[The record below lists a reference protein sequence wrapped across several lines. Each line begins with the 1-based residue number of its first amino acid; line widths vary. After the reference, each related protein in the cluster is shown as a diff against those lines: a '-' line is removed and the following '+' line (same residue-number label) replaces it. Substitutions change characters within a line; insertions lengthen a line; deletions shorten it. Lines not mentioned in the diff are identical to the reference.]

1 MSSLIIDNLS
11 KVYSDRG
18 RSVQALRNV
27 SVEMADNRIYGLL
40 GKNGSGKTTLIKACT
55 NLITYQGSIRL
66 KENDSL
72 RALGYK
78 DYSAVLE
85 GNRNVYWRLS
95 PLENIRFFTGIRGIR
110 FDTIKADCEQML
122 HDLALDGK
130 KDTIVANLSRGM
142 QQKVAIAC
150 ALLSN
155 PRLLFLDEPTLG
167 LDVESRKQLET
178 FLANSEYLR
187 NRIVLVSS
195 HDMGFIRNITE
206 SHLYLKDG
214 VLSLLDINKL
224 KNTLYKLRVISSERG
239 WGDVPVLRETAV
251 NDRETELIIDTAGT
265 SLSHCLEKLESAGIP
280 VVEVLQLNRDLES
293 IYLGVEE
300 LSL

>member
-18 RSVQALRNV
+18 KSVQALRNV
-27 SVEMADNRIYGLL
+27 SVKMEDNHIYGLL

-55 NLITYQGSIRL
+55 NLITYEGSIRL
-66 KENDSL
+66 EDEHGL
-72 RALGYK
+72 RPLGCK

-85 GNRNVYWRLS
+85 GNRNVYWRLT

-110 FDTIKADCEQML
+110 FGTIKADCEKML
-122 HDLALDGK
+122 SDLALYEK

-206 SHLYLKDG
+206 KHLYLKAG
-214 VLSLLDINKL
+214 ALSLLDINDL
-224 KNTLYKLRVISSERG
+224 KDTLYKVRVSSSDAG
-239 WGDVPVLRETAV
+239 WGGVAVLRATAV
-251 NDRETELIIDTAGT
+251 NDRETELIIDTADT
-265 SLSHCLEKLESAGIP
+265 RLPDCLGKLESAG
-280 VVEVLQLNRDLES
+280 VSVLEVLQLNRDLES
-293 IYLGVEE
+293 IYLGVDEF
-300 LSL
+300 SL

>member
-11 KVYSDRG
+11 KVYTDR
-18 RSVQALRNV
+18 RKSVQALRNV
-27 SVEMADNRIYGLL
+27 SVEMEDNHIYGLL

-66 KENDSL
+66 QEDHNL
-72 RALGYK
+72 RPLDYK

-85 GNRNVYWRLS
+85 GNRNVYWRLT

-110 FDTIKADCEQML
+110 FNAIKEDSEKML
-122 HDLALDGK
+122 SDLALYEK

-150 ALLSN
+150 ALLAN

-167 LDVESRKQLET
+167 LDVESRKQLEA

-206 SHLYLKDG
+206 KHLYLKEG
-214 VLSLLDINKL
+214 ALSLLDINDL
-224 KNTLYKLRVISSERG
+224 KNTLYKVRVSSFDAN
-239 WGDVPVLRETAV
+239 WGGVAVLRATTVSE
-251 NDRETELIIDTAGT
+251 RETELIIDTADT
-265 SLSHCLEKLESAGIP
+265 RLSDCLGRLEAAG
-280 VVEVLQLNRDLES
+280 VSVLEVLQLNRDLES
-293 IYLGVEE
+293 IYLGVDE

>member
-122 HDLALDGK
+122 HDLALDEK

-155 PRLLFLDEPTLG
+155 PRLRFLDEPTLG